1 MEGLLERP
9 VGISKYFSLH
19 RDQDTIRK
27 IEQPLISL
35 FA

>member
-9 VGISKYFSLH
+9 VGISKYFSYIVIK
-19 RDQDTIRK
+19 TPVRK
-27 IEQPLISL
+27 TEQPLLSL